1 MHILHEGVK
10 RGVAEKLVHEALATW
25 DEEKKR
31 TFPLFGKTKDS
42 YVFEKQR
49 IHRYC
54 ATNSWSLLSLPN
66 SKFCVFLN

>member
-54 ATNSWSLLSLPN
+54 ATNS
-66 SKFCVFLN
+66 